1 MGMDHRF
8 HPSFES
14 VVHRLAGGAI
24 LSLLASGAAMS
35 TASAQQ
41 RDATTQ
47 VLRVTRDDAIRQ
59 ALARN
64 PTLAVARAQVA
75 QAQARVTQA
84 YALPEPSLGASIVGQ
99 TGAFRWHSGNET
111 DYSLGITVP
120 FPTKIAL
127 QGQAAKGERGSID
140 ETYTL
145 QRQLVVFQTNQAY
158 DSLLVSLQHRRD
170 LEEAR
175 KLSQDFL
182 DKTQARYNAGTV
194 AKLDVIK
201 AQVAVAQSENDL
213 IANERGVANA
223 RAGLNRMLGRVLG
236 ASIEAADS
244 LTIPSAPP
252 DFAELEAL
260 AMQRRP
266 ELRGLVAEQA
276 GARASQKLAQHYL
289 IPDVDLSV
297 TRSRV
302 NGEPYEYETGIGFSL
317 PIFFWQ
323 HQKGEVAE
331 ARYRANELDAQYR
344 DMAAQVG
351 EDLRNAY
358 ATASTSLR
366 QAIYLRDQLVPSAR
380 EAYRI
385 ASTSYSLGGSSA
397 LEVIDAQRTLL
408 DAQTQYAAALAAA
421 NDAIADLERAT
432 GAPLSS
438 VSRGGSDAR

>member
-1 MGMDHRF
+1 MGMDHWF
-8 HPSFES
+8 HSPSSAS
-14 VVHRLAGGAI
+14 VVHRLIGVTI
-24 LSLLASGAAMS
+24 LSLFASA

-41 RDATTQ
+41 RDTTTQ
-47 VLRVTRDDAIRQ
+47 VVRITREQAIRQ
-59 ALARN
+59 ALSRN

-84 YALPEPSLGASIVGQ
+84 FALPEPSFGASVVGQ
-99 TGAFRWHSGNET
+99 TGAFRPHSGNET
-111 DYSLGITVP
+111 DLSLGITVP
-120 FPTKIAL
+120 FPTKILL
-127 QGQAAKGERGSID
+127 QGRAARGELGSID
-140 ETYTL
+140 ESYAL

-158 DSLLVSLQHRRD
+158 DSLLVSIKHRQD

-201 AQVAVAQSENDL
+201 AQVALAQSENDL

-252 DFAELEAL
+252 DFADLEAM
-260 AMQRRP
+260 AMAQRP
-266 ELRGLVAEQA
+266 ELRGLASEQA

-289 IPDVDLSV
+289 LPDVDVSV
-297 TRSRV
+297 TRSQL
-302 NGEPYEYETGIGFSL
+302 NGEPFEYETGIGVSL

-432 GAPLSS
+432 GAPLVSA
-438 VSRGGSDAR
+438 SRGGSNAR